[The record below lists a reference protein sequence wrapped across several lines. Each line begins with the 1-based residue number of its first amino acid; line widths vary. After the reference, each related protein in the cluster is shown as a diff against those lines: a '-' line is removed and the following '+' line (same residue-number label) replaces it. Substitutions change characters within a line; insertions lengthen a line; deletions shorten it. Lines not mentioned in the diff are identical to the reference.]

1 MAIKQDT
8 TPKPKCPECE
18 RDMQLNTAASN
29 EFAKQYMC
37 GCNGKLKYVN
47 VHAGDLTSGRK
58 R

>member
-1 MAIKQDT
+1 MESKEA
-8 TPKPKCPECE
+8 TPHCIECG
-18 RDMQLNTAASN
+18 RQMQLNTAASS
-29 EFAKQYMC
+29 EFLKQYLC

>member
-1 MAIKQDT
+1 
-8 TPKPKCPECE
+8 
-18 RDMQLNTAASN
+18 MQLNTAASN
-29 EFAKQYMC
+29 EFAKQYIC